1 MLGALLLAAP
11 FAAHA
16 AKIYK
21 WTDAQ
26 GNVIYTDTPLP
37 GAVELHTPTEPAGV
51 VPVPPGERTEPK
63 ERAAGPAAAYDA
75 LTVMAPADG
84 EVLQNTEGWVDVSLS
99 IAPALRVADG
109 HAFRLRLDGQT
120 LDARYPGGKIALSN
134 IPRGE
139 HTLEAEVVD
148 RAGAVLV
155 TSAAVDFSMHQASA
169 ETPTGPDIEPRPRS
183 IDPRIDPR
191 PRYRPMQP
199 WVNPEPPDRPGL
211 RDRP

>member
-1 MLGALLLAAP
+1 MPMMKACVARMQRSGIRGSTRSQCPGARSGRYRTRAAAMLGALLLAAP

-63 ERAAGPAAAYDA
+63 ERAAWPAAAYDA
-75 LTVMAPADG
+75 VTVMAPADG
-84 EVLQNTEGWVDVSLS
+84 EVLQNTEGWVDVSLA

-109 HAFRLRLDGQT
+109 H
-120 LDARYPGGKIALSN
+120 
-134 IPRGE
+134 
-139 HTLEAEVVD
+139 
-148 RAGAVLV
+148 
-155 TSAAVDFSMHQASA
+155 
-169 ETPTGPDIEPRPRS
+169 
-183 IDPRIDPR
+183 
-191 PRYRPMQP
+191 
-199 WVNPEPPDRPGL
+199 
-211 RDRP
+211 